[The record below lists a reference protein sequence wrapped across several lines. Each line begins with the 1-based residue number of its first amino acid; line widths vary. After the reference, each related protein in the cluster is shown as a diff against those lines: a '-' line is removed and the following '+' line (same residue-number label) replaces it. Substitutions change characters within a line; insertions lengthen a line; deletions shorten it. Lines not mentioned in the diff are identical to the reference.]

1 MNTTEFACRSC
12 GKTGAAAVLSL
23 GAAPLAG
30 SLLTKA
36 QVAEAAAS
44 PASEPKFPLELVF
57 CEGCSLVQIM
67 ETVPPETMFR
77 DHGYMSSS
85 SEDVVAQA
93 EALVTRLTEERK
105 LGKSSL
111 VVEIASNDGYL
122 LQHYAKQGVPV
133 VGIEPA
139 RGPAKA
145 ATDRGVRTVTEF
157 FGKDLAASMAK
168 DGQRA
173 DVIHAN
179 NVLAQVPDLDGV
191 VSGIALTL
199 KDDGVAVIETPY
211 VKDLVDNRGVDAIDH
226 EHYCHFS
233 LTALVALMERHELVV
248 TEVERLAVHNGSLRL
263 FVSKK
268 KGPKKAPKPNAAVK
282 KLLAEEAA
290 GGVATVAPF
299 TGLAKAALALK
310 AELIEKIAE
319 LRDQGARIAGYGAA
333 AKGSTLLHFLGVG
346 KSVVD
351 FVVDRDPAKQ
361 GRFMPGSH
369 IPVVAPDE
377 LRSRQPDVCMLLTW
391 SSRDEIVEHQ
401 RVFREN
407 GGKFLVPLPAVI
419 VL

>member
-1 MNTTEFACRSC
+1 MNTTDFACRSC
-12 GKTGAAAVLSL
+12 GKTGPAAVLSL
-23 GAAPLAG
+23 GSAPLAG
-30 SLLTKA
+30 TLLTKA

-44 PASEPKFPLELVF
+44 PGSEARFPLDLVF
-57 CEGCSLVQIM
+57 CDGCSLVQIM

-77 DHGYMSSS
+77 DHAYLSSS
-85 SEDVVAQA
+85 SEAMIKHAEEIATRVA
-93 EALVTRLTEERK
+93 EERK
-105 LGKSSL
+105 LGKDSL
-111 VVEIASNDGYL
+111 VIEIASNDGYL
-122 LQHYAKQGVPV
+122 LQSYAKLGVPV
-133 VGIEPA
+133 LGIEPA
-139 RGPAKA
+139 RAAAKA
-145 ATDRGVRTVTEF
+145 ATDRGIRTVSEF
-157 FGKDLAASMAK
+157 FGKDLASSMVK

-173 DVIHAN
+173 DVIHLN
-179 NVLAQVPDLDGV
+179 NVLAHVADLNGFASGV
-191 VSGIALTL
+191 ALTL

-211 VKDLVDNRGVDAIDH
+211 VKELLENREIDAIYH
-226 EHYCHFS
+226 EHYSHFS
-233 LTALVALMERHELVV
+233 LTALVALMERHALVV
-248 TEVERLAVHNGSLRL
+248 TEVERLRIHGGSLRL

-290 GGVATVAPF
+290 GGVATLAPF
-299 TGLAKAALALK
+299 TAFAKVALSLK
-310 AELIEKIAE
+310 AELIEKISE

-346 KSVVD
+346 KNAID

-369 IPVVAPDE
+369 IPVVGPDE
-377 LRSRQPDVCMLLTW
+377 LRTRAPDVCMLLTW

-401 RVFREN
+401 AVFREN